1 MILWEEASLNDR
13 EKIFEFL
20 YDFNPSAAEKTDDL
34 IETKVENLLGQ
45 PLMGV
50 QRDGIRGRLLIIPE
64 ISMIVSYWVDGS
76 KIRIMRVLHQKQKFP
91 AE

>member
-20 YDFNPSAAEKTDDL
+20 YDFNPSAAEKADEL
-34 IETKVENLLGQ
+34 IETKVENLLDQ

-64 ISMIVSYWVDGS
+64 ISIIVLYWVDGS
-76 KIRIMRVLHQKQKFP
+76 TIRIMRVLHQKQQFP
-91 AE
+91 AD